1 MSAIGPGDF
10 VEYSDSHGT
19 GTLPAGTVARVE
31 RLDQV
36 CKCVGCGVK
45 GSGLVLSIPHPVYGV
60 WSDCVWRPIYRPKP
74 SFIEG
79 LKRPAPSKQVRA

>member
-10 VEYSDSHGT
+10 VEYSDSHGA

-31 RLDQV
+31 GLNQV
-36 CKCVGCGVK
+36 CKCITCGVK
-45 GSGLVLSIPHPVYGV
+45 GPGLILSIPHPVYGV
-60 WSDCVWRPIYRPKP
+60 WSDCVWRPIYRPKS

-79 LKRPAPSKQVRA
+79 LLQPAPGEQVPA